1 MLTGW
6 STLEIPGETKF
17 GRLQELLDAVYMP
30 AVAYPMHSPTV
41 SGYFRSRN
49 IGRCTIFEVTADG
62 HGIRRNR
69 TEINSSDAE
78 FYSVKYLRSGSGELE
93 QEGRRSRFEA
103 GDICVLD
110 SRYPYRLEFADGFS
124 LSSFIIPNDL
134 LYPRLVNP
142 RAAMGG
148 VIPSDAALS
157 PLLRAHMD
165 GLIELKDDAN
175 EVYSATLN
183 DTLCGL
189 VAITL
194 DQCNQDVEANQKS
207 ANYHR
212 YLAVI
217 EYVRNNL
224 SDPQLSPTTVAAACG
239 ISVRYLHKLFEPQ
252 GCTFGKWLLKLRLER
267 CREQIADPRFADK
280 KLTVIPYDWGF
291 NNLSHFI
298 RAFRQEYGLT
308 PRDYRK
314 QAQSQWVF
322 HNKKAR
328 AYRGTT
334 HPAWEAR
341 SHG

>member
-17 GRLQELLDAVYMP
+17 GMLQEMLDAVYIP
-30 AVAYPMHSPTV
+30 ARAYPLQKTAI
-41 SGYFRSRN
+41 SGHFRSRR

-62 HGIRRNR
+62 HGIRRSR
-69 TEINSSDAE
+69 AEINASEAD
-78 FYSVKYLRSGSGELE
+78 FYSVKYLREGRGEIE
-93 QEGRRSRFEA
+93 QEGRRNRFES

-110 SRYPYRLEFADGFS
+110 SRYPYNLEFADGFS
-124 LSSFIIPNDL
+124 LSSFIIPHDL

-142 RAAMGG
+142 RAALGG
-148 VIPSDAALS
+148 MIPADSTLS
-157 PLLRAHMD
+157 PLLCSHMD
-165 GLIELKDDAN
+165 GLINLQNDGN
-175 EVYSATLN
+175 EMYSATLN
-183 DTLCGL
+183 DALCGL
-189 VAITL
+189 VAISL
-194 DQCNQDVEANQKS
+194 DYCNQTVEVNHKS
-207 ANYHR
+207 ANYMR

-217 EYVRNNL
+217 DYVTHNL
-224 SDPQLSPTTVAAACG
+224 TDPQLSPRSVACACG

-252 GCTFGKWLLKLRLER
+252 GCTFGRWLLKQRLER

-314 QAQSQWVF
+314 QAQTQWSL
-322 HNKKAR
+322 
-328 AYRGTT
+328 YRKTRHRSSAAGRIR
-334 HPAWEAR
+334 EVR